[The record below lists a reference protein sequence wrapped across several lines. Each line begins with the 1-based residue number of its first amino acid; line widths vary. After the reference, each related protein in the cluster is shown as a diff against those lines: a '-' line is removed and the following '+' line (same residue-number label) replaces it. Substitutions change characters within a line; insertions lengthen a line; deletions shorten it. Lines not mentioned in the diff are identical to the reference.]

1 MTKQRLQSVF
11 LRSSSNSKE
20 IQMTKFN
27 EKKHLKAVRKTLKN
41 GGALELAP
49 NNFRLLNELINE
61 SGEPA
66 IAEMAAATWKGFTG
80 FIKDEFDLQVHSF
93 EVKYAQEV
101 YVFTL
106 LLGEKSETVDCPISV
121 TAFNKSYGFSPEFFP
136 LIFATQLVETLN
148 CFPMESIIEFVFP
161 D

>member
-1 MTKQRLQSVF
+1 
-11 LRSSSNSKE
+11 
-20 IQMTKFN
+20 MTKFN
-27 EKKHLKAVRKTLKN
+27 ETKHLKAVRKTLKK
-41 GGALELAP
+41 GDAMELAP

-66 IAEMAAATWKGFTG
+66 IAEMAAATWKAFTA
-80 FIKDEFDLQVHSF
+80 FIDDEFSLQVRSF
-93 EVKYAQEV
+93 EVKYAQEL

-106 LLGEKSETVDCPISV
+106 LFGGKGETNGCPISV
-121 TAFNKSYGFSPEFFP
+121 TAINQSYGFSPEFFP

-148 CFPMESIIEFVFP
+148 SFPMESIAEFVFP